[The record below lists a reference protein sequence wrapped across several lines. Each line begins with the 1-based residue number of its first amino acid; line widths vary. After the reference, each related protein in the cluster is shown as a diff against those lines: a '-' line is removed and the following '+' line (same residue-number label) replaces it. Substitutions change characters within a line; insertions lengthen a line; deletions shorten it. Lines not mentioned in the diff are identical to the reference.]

1 MAANAHRPFMTT
13 LHVKIAHRR
22 GRGARESSAKSTGIA
37 FVELVIS
44 AVVFGWVLLAV
55 FPLFLSSVR
64 SNVAANSYGEVNSL
78 ARTRLE
84 QLLALPFE
92 DPRLSAGRH
101 STNDLPAT
109 VADPET
115 GAFPSV
121 VANPFRRTY
130 RVEQFEIPA
139 AATVPTGA
147 PFTPVRVTVA
157 GRRLDFKRIDVTV
170 EKRSA
175 WPEPGRIA
183 ARVSGL
189 LPNPEP
195 AEIFSRED
203 PDP

>member
-1 MAANAHRPFMTT
+1 M
-13 LHVKIAHRR
+13 KIAHRR
-22 GRGARESSAKSTGIA
+22 GRGAGPSSARSAGVA

-44 AVVFGWVLLAV
+44 AVVLGWVLLAV

-64 SNVAANSYGEVNSL
+64 ANAAASSYGEVNVL
-78 ARTRLE
+78 VRTRLE
-84 QLLALPFE
+84 QLLELPFE
-92 DPRLSAGRH
+92 DSRLLPGGH

-109 VADPET
+109 LPDPAT
-115 GAFPSV
+115 GAFPSA

-130 RVEQFEIPA
+130 RVRQFEIPA
-139 AATVPTGA
+139 AATVPPGA
-147 PFTPVRVTVA
+147 PFTSIRVTGA
-157 GRRLDFKRIDVTV
+157 GRRFDFKRIDVTV

-189 LPNPEP
+189 LPNPAPE
-195 AEIFSRED
+195 EIFSRED

>member
-1 MAANAHRPFMTT
+1 MT
-13 LHVKIAHRR
+13 IGHRR
-22 GRGARESSAKSTGIA
+22 GCGARQSSARSAGVA

-64 SNVAANSYGEVNSL
+64 SNAAANSYSVVNGL
-78 ARTRLE
+78 VRTRLE
-84 QLLALPFE
+84 QLLELPFE
-92 DPRLSAGRH
+92 DSRLFPGRH

-109 VADPET
+109 LPDPET
-115 GAFPSV
+115 GAFPSA

-130 RVEQFEIPA
+130 RVQQFEIPA
-139 AATVPTGA
+139 AATVPSGA
-147 PFTPVRVTVA
+147 PFTSIRVTGA
-157 GRRLDFKRIDVTV
+157 GRRFDFKRIDVTV
-170 EKRSA
+170 EKRSV
-175 WPEPGRIA
+175 WPEPGRIG

-189 LPNPEP
+189 LPNPAP

>member
-1 MAANAHRPFMTT
+1 ME
-13 LHVKIAHRR
+13 IAHRG
-22 GRGARESSAKSTGIA
+22 GRGARQSSSDSAGVA
-37 FVELVIS
+37 LVEVVIS
-44 AVVFGWVLLAV
+44 AVVFGWVLLAI

-64 SNVAANSYGEVNSL
+64 SNAAASSYGEVNSL

-84 QLLALPFE
+84 QLLDLPFE
-92 DPRLSAGRH
+92 DSRLTAGRH

-109 VADPET
+109 AADPET
-115 GAFPSV
+115 GVFPSA

-139 AATVPTGA
+139 AATVPPGA
-147 PFTPVRVTVA
+147 VFTPVRVIAA

-189 LPNPEP
+189 LPNPAPE
-195 AEIFSRED
+195 EILSRED

>member
-1 MAANAHRPFMTT
+1 VEN
-13 LHVKIAHRR
+13 AHRR
-22 GRGARESSAKSTGIA
+22 GRVARPSSGNSAGVA
-37 FVELVIS
+37 FVEVVIS
-44 AVVFGWVLLAV
+44 AVLFGWVLLAV

-64 SNVAANSYGEVNSL
+64 SNAAASSYGEVNGL

-84 QLLALPFE
+84 QLLDLPFE
-92 DPRLSAGRH
+92 DSRLSAGRH

-109 VADPET
+109 AADPET
-115 GAFPSV
+115 GAFPSS

-139 AATVPTGA
+139 AAIVPSGA
-147 PFTPVRVTVA
+147 AFASVRVIAA

-170 EKRSA
+170 EKLSA

-189 LPNPEP
+189 LPNPAPE
-195 AEIFSRED
+195 EILSRED

>member
-1 MAANAHRPFMTT
+1 M
-13 LHVKIAHRR
+13 KIAHRR
-22 GRGARESSAKSTGIA
+22 GRGAGPSSARSAGVA

-44 AVVFGWVLLAV
+44 AVVLGWVLLAV

-64 SNVAANSYGEVNSL
+64 ANAAASSYGEVNVL
-78 ARTRLE
+78 VRTRLE
-84 QLLALPFE
+84 QLLELPFE
-92 DPRLSAGRH
+92 DSRLLPGRH

-109 VADPET
+109 LPDPET
-115 GAFPSV
+115 GAFPSA

-130 RVEQFEIPA
+130 RVRQFEIPA
-139 AATVPTGA
+139 AATVPPGA
-147 PFTPVRVTVA
+147 PFTSIRVTGA
-157 GRRLDFKRIDVTV
+157 GRRFDFKRIDVTV

-189 LPNPEP
+189 LPNPAPE
-195 AEIFSRED
+195 EIFSRED

>member
-1 MAANAHRPFMTT
+1 MTT
-13 LHVKIAHRR
+13 LHVKIAYRP
-22 GRGARESSAKSTGIA
+22 GRGGRQSSAASAGVA

-44 AVVFGWVLLAV
+44 TVVFGWVLLAV

-64 SNVAANSYGEVNSL
+64 SNLAANSYGEVNSL
-78 ARTRLE
+78 VRTRLE
-84 QLLALPFE
+84 QLLELPFE
-92 DPRLSAGRH
+92 DSRLSAGRH

-109 VADPET
+109 VPDPET
-115 GAFPSV
+115 GIFPSP

-130 RVEQFEIPA
+130 RVEQFQIPA
-139 AATVPTGA
+139 PATVPSDT
-147 PFTPVRVTVA
+147 PFTSVRVTGA
-157 GRRLDFKRIDVTV
+157 GLRLDFKRIDVTV

-189 LPNPEP
+189 LPNPAP
-195 AEIFSRED
+195 AEFFSRED

>member
-1 MAANAHRPFMTT
+1 M
-13 LHVKIAHRR
+13 
-22 GRGARESSAKSTGIA
+22 A

-64 SNVAANSYGEVNSL
+64 SNVAARSYGEVNGL

-84 QLLALPFE
+84 ELLDLPFE
-92 DPRLSAGRH
+92 DSRLSAGRH

-115 GAFPSV
+115 GVFPSRLV
-121 VANPFRRTY
+121 NPFRRTY
-130 RVEQFEIPA
+130 RVEQFQVPA

-147 PFTPVRVTVA
+147 LFTPVRVTAA
-157 GRRLDFKRIDVTV
+157 GRRVDFKRIDVTV
-170 EKRSA
+170 EQEPPR
-175 WPEPGRIA
+175 PELGRIA
-183 ARVSGL
+183 ARVSAL
-189 LPNPEP
+189 YPNPAPEKFLS
-195 AEIFSRED
+195 AED